1 MSTNKSARYN
11 PRTSSSRP
19 RSDYPRWRVSYC
31 RRFPGAVCV
40 DKNQS
45 NERERNFPETHSTAS
60 RPLGHSL
67 PDGIE
72 DGTDD
77 SNRVVLGK
85 LAFCEEAVT
94 EISSGG
100 KIWIRSA
107 KRRSISV
114 QKKKAITVKLEIGQ
128 QSGLDRGPRPREV
141 VRKDYRKSASCHGGC
156 VMRTQSVIRKKWRL
170 HWISK
175 M

>member
-45 NERERNFPETHSTAS
+45 NERERNFPEMHSTAS
-60 RPLGHSL
+60 HPLGHSL

-77 SNRVVLGK
+77 SC
-85 LAFCEEAVT
+85 A
-94 EISSGG
+94 
-100 KIWIRSA
+100 W
-107 KRRSISV
+107 
-114 QKKKAITVKLEIGQ
+114 
-128 QSGLDRGPRPREV
+128 
-141 VRKDYRKSASCHGGC
+141 
-156 VMRTQSVIRKKWRL
+156 
-170 HWISK
+170 
-175 M
+175 

>member
-114 QKKKAITVKLEIGQ
+114 QKKKAITVL
-128 QSGLDRGPRPREV
+128 SN
-141 VRKDYRKSASCHGGC
+141 
-156 VMRTQSVIRKKWRL
+156 
-170 HWISK
+170 
-175 M
+175 